1 MIRRILC
8 GTVLLSLIALAKTEG
23 QSPGDVRIDISSG
36 GRRIRVHCEWL
47 EPKGDKAAHAMSVT
61 AEEVLAS
68 DLESSAVFSLTR
80 AWVPGQQPFDIQA
93 TVGGQ
98 WSVSGNQVKLT
109 GEVRDVPARRPILVR
124 EYRGPQAP

>member
-23 QSPGDVRIDISSG
+23 QSPSDVRIDISSG
-36 GRRIRVHCEWL
+36 GRRIRIHCEWL

-68 DLESSAVFSLTR
+68 DLERSAVFSLTR
-80 AWVPGQQPFDIQA
+80 AWVAGQLPFDIQA
-93 TVGGQ
+93 TVGGL
-98 WSVSGNQVKLT
+98 WLDSGYQVMMS
-109 GEVRDVPARRPILVR
+109 GDV
-124 EYRGPQAP
+124 GDF